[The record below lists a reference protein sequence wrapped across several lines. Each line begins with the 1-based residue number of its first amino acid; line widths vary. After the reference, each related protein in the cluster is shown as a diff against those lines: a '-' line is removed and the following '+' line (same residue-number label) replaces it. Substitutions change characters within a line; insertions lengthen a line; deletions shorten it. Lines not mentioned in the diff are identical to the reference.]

1 MRYTSTM
8 LEYRKQLNIAAFIIT
23 VALIG
28 WLLLYKI
35 TSSDFWWH
43 VKAGQVLRSTGWIHT
58 DPFAYTREG
67 LPYLATQSWLA
78 QVILSMFY
86 DFGSASGVIFLRFLL
101 VALTFSVLLLIDRR
115 SIWPNVFVILLA
127 LILLRPFLLD
137 RPQLWTFLCFSLQ
150 LFFTIKFIE
159 SPISSYENRTKYLI
173 KYLLPIWAVQVLWV
187 NMHGAAALVTV
198 ALIGAAFLGFL
209 VEDVRSHSPL
219 PQTILRSWIY
229 LLAIAGALVTL
240 LFSPNG
246 IGNLAYVQN
255 LFSDQTK
262 EFIVEW
268 QAPVLSR
275 YLQVTGVFWILALI
289 SLLWSRKHTI
299 AFGTI
304 LIVFGLFACTA
315 MRHLPLFVLAAVA
328 ISFASL
334 KNTAGWQALLTA
346 ADRHKMAVLLLSAG
360 ILAALLGLNR
370 MTRIHLIRSGT
381 NTAGILEQYTSAYDF
396 LERTQPSGHMFN
408 SYDVGSY
415 LLSRGYPDR
424 KVFVDGRN
432 VDYGYEFLRKTMDA
446 AQDPSTWKQLEEEFG
461 LTYAVFNYTP
471 NRELYAES
479 VPYANHLDRN
489 PDWALVYIDDQIAVY
504 FKRIP
509 EHTELIDQYEYHFIN
524 PEKLD
529 RGTVF
534 QSIAQENVHALET
547 ELLRVSRSDAEGIK
561 ALLLLV
567 KLYFAS
573 DLPDDA
579 LRVLSK
585 TMERQP
591 MHYEAYEI
599 AGQVYEK
606 AGRYEEAVQMF
617 TKSMQY
623 SSHLDASYD
632 YARFAEVWEKAGHAK
647 KAEQFRRKAL
657 LSQ

>member
-1 MRYTSTM
+1 M
-8 LEYRKQLNIAAFIIT
+8 LEHRKQLNIAAFLIT
-23 VALIG
+23 VAVIG

-35 TSSDFWWH
+35 ISIDFWWH
-43 VKAGQVLRSTGWIHT
+43 MRAGQVLRFTGWIYT

-78 QVILSMFY
+78 EVILSLFY
-86 DFGSASGVIFLRFLL
+86 DFGGASGVIFLRFLL
-101 VALTFSVLLLIDRR
+101 VALTFTVLLLIDRR
-115 SIWPNVFVILLA
+115 SIWPNVFVVLLA

-150 LFFTIKFIE
+150 LFFIIYFIE
-159 SPISSYENRTKYLI
+159 SPSLKDKTCTKCLI

-198 ALIGAAFLGFL
+198 ALIGAAFLEFL
-209 VEDVRSHSPL
+209 VEDVRNHSPL
-219 PQTILRSWIY
+219 PQTIRRSWIC

-246 IGNLAYVQN
+246 IGNLTYVQN

-275 YLQVTGVFWILALI
+275 YLQVTGAFWILALI
-289 SLLWSRKHTI
+289 SLLWSRKHTV

-304 LIVFGLFACTA
+304 LIIFGLFAFTA

-328 ISFASL
+328 VSFASL
-334 KNTAGWQALLTA
+334 KNTAGWQALLNA
-346 ADRHKMAVLLLSAG
+346 ANRRKMFVLLLSAG

-381 NTAGILEQYTSAYDF
+381 NTAGILKQYASAYDF

-432 VDYGYEFLRKTMDA
+432 VDYGYEFLKKTMDA
-446 AQDPSTWKQLEEEFG
+446 AQDPAVWKQLEEEYGF
-461 LTYAVFNYTP
+461 TYAIFNYTP

-489 PDWALVYIDDQIAVY
+489 PDWALAYIDDRAAVY

-509 EHTELIDQYEYHFIN
+509 EHMELIKQYEYRFIT

-534 QSIAQENVHALET
+534 RGISQKNVHELET
-547 ELLRVSRSDAEGIK
+547 ELLRISRSENEGIK
-561 ALLLLV
+561 ALLLLA
-567 KLYFAS
+567 KLYHAS
-573 DLPDDA
+573 NLPDDA

-585 TMERQP
+585 AMERQP

-632 YARFAEVWEKAGHAK
+632 YAKFAEVWGKAGFAK
-647 KAEQFRRKAL
+647 NAERFRRKAL